1 MYACTCFVSVSTCLR
16 WDDDDNADAMVTE
29 AMTGMTM
36 MM

>member
-16 WDDDDNADAMVTE
+16 WNDDNADAMVTE